1 MTAEKEL
8 LREKYKTL
16 RLAMGLE
23 EVISKSRAICR
34 RLMAELDW
42 IEIKRM
48 HIYNPM
54 NRLNEVDTESFLFHT
69 QNLNPEVEITIIS
82 SGKGQILP
90 NEKFDLILVPTLAF
104 DKDNYR
110 LGWGGGFYDKFLAK
124 QPQALKIGLCFQ
136 NGFVENDLPH
146 EPHDIPLDKIITEYI

>member
-8 LREKYKTL
+8 LREKYKTV
-16 RLAMGLE
+16 RLAMGRE

-42 IEIKRM
+42 TKIKRM

-54 NRLNEVDTESFLFHT
+54 SRLNEADTESFLFHI
-69 QNLNPEVEITIIS
+69 QNLNPEVEITVIS

-90 NEKFDLILVPTLAF
+90 NEKFDLIVVPTLAF

-110 LGWGGGFYDKFLAK
+110 LGWGGGFYDRFLAA

-136 NGFVENDLPH
+136 NGFIEDNSWH
-146 EPHDIPLDKIITEYI
+146 QPHDIPLDKMITEV